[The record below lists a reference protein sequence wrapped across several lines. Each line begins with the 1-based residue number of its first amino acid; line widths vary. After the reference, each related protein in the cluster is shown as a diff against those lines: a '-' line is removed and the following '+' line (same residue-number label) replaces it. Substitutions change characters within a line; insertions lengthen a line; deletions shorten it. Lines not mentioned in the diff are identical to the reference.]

1 MRSFVS
7 RIKCRPLAWGLALTV
22 VVLLGSLAAYGS
34 NALSDS
40 TARPTA
46 APSIPPLLAQATRPS
61 TTPAAIKLLKVEP
74 VKGYVGDAFTVAG
87 DGFTAGSKV
96 DFFWATA
103 DAAYVTKVMPD
114 NVEYHERKYEE
125 RRVRLGSA
133 AADGQG
139 RVRVVLTAPEDFG
152 EVHDLYAVIDGT
164 DVARGG
170 FRILRSATIT
180 PAEGPVGTPITVTVK
195 GLSWRGF
202 EQFMALRYDNKYTG
216 EISAVTTKG
225 AAVFQIRAAG
235 PPGKHIIQLNNST
248 AYAPGAYLNTQQSP
262 QDYIYAHLDNKQEF
276 RFSFNVTKDAG
287 PPPDTLQWPDSER
300 VARLNDHT
308 PRTAMSTQAAPSSV
322 ATLNPASGPIL
333 SKTSLRATGLPPNIE
348 VGLFFVTARGNR
360 MGPSGWNLETVP
372 LSKATT
378 KPDGSLTATI
388 QIPDDLGGWHAVKL
402 AARDRVLTEIPYY
415 VEHSLVSVNPKRVKV
430 GEPFTVQIKG
440 GGWTELDNTV
450 AVTYDNAA
458 MGYACAFNSNGDVT
472 INLIATGHP
481 GTHLIDMYPAIYKGK
496 DRVPWNYQTPFLTY
510 ARDFP
515 ALALGYRLPAYR
527 LAIEVTE

>member
-1 MRSFVS
+1 M
-7 RIKCRPLAWGLALTV
+7 ALALP
-22 VVLLGSLAAYGS
+22 VLLGLSVAYGP
-34 NALSDS
+34 NLSFDS
-40 TARPTA
+40 AGSATTANPT
-46 APSIPPLLAQATRPS
+46 IVAQ
-61 TTPAAIKLLKVEP
+61 TTSSSAIPAAIKLLKVEP
-74 VKGYVGDAFTVAG
+74 VKGYVGDSFTITG
-87 DGFTAGSKV
+87 DGFAAGSKV
-96 DFFWATA
+96 DFFWATV

-125 RRVRLGSA
+125 KRVRLGSA
-133 AADGQG
+133 SADGQG
-139 RVRVVLTAPEDFG
+139 RVRVAFTAPEDFG

-180 PAEGPVGTPITVTVK
+180 PTEGPVGTPITVTVR

-225 AAVFQIRAAG
+225 TAVFQIRAAG

-276 RFSFNVTKDAG
+276 RFVFNVTKDTG
-287 PPPDTLQWPDSER
+287 PPPDALQLPEER
-300 VARLNDHT
+300 VARLNSHAL
-308 PRTAMSTQAAPSSV
+308 RTTISMKVPSSGS

-333 SKTSLRATGLPPNIE
+333 SQTNLRATALPPNTE

-360 MGPSGWNLETVP
+360 MTPSGWNLHSIP
-372 LSKATT
+372 LAIKRTEA
-378 KPDGSLTATI
+378 DGTLNSTF

-402 AARDRVLTEIPYY
+402 VARDQVLMEIPYY
-415 VEHSLVSVNPKRVKV
+415 VEHSLVSVTPKRVKV
-430 GEPFTVQIKG
+430 GETFTIQIKG
-440 GGWTELDNTV
+440 VGWTELDNTV

-458 MGYACAFNSNGDVT
+458 MGYACGFNSNGDVT
-472 INLIATGHP
+472 INLIATGHR
-481 GTHLIDMYPAIYKGK
+481 GTHVIDLYPAIYKGR

-515 ALALGYRLPAYR
+515 ALAHGYRLPAYR
-527 LAIEVTE
+527 LAIEVVE

>member
-1 MRSFVS
+1 MESAASPVS
-7 RIKCRPLAWGLALTV
+7 RGLQIALIAFALLVLLAL
-22 VVLLGSLAAYGS
+22 LAASGYS
-34 NALSDS
+34 LRPDS
-40 TARPTA
+40 TAIAASANSPIVAQTSKPNATTA
-46 APSIPPLLAQATRPS
+46 PL
-61 TTPAAIKLLKVEP
+61 KLLRVEP
-74 VKGYVGDAFTVAG
+74 VKGYTGESFTVTA
-87 DGFTAGSKV
+87 DGLAPGKQVEFY
-96 DFFWATA
+96 WATV
-103 DAAYVTKVMPD
+103 DAAYVTKVLAD

-125 RRVRLGSA
+125 KRVTLGSTT
-133 AADGQG
+133 ADSQG
-139 RVRVVLTAPEDFG
+139 RVKAVFIAPEDFG
-152 EVHDLYAVIDGT
+152 EVHDLYAVVDGQ

-180 PAEGPVGTPITVTVK
+180 PAEGPVGTSITITVK

-202 EQFMALRYDNKYTG
+202 EHFMALRYDNKYTG

-225 AAVFQIRAAG
+225 TAAFQIRAAG

-248 AYAPGAYLNTQQSP
+248 ATAPGAYLNTQQSP

-276 RFSFNVTKDAG
+276 RFTFNVTKDAG

-300 VARLNDHT
+300 IARLNSHA
-308 PRTAMSTQAAPSSV
+308 PRTTMSTKMAPSNV

-333 SKTSLRATGLPPNIE
+333 SKTSLRATGLPPNME

-360 MGPSGWNLETVP
+360 MGPSGWNLESVA
-372 LSKATT
+372 LSSATT
-378 KPDGSLTATI
+378 KTDGSLTTTL

-402 AARDRVLTEIPYY
+402 VARNQLLLLEIPYY
-415 VEHSLVSVNPKRVKV
+415 VEQSLVEVKPKRVRV
-430 GEPFTVQIKG
+430 GETFTVQIKG

-450 AVTYDNAA
+450 AVTYDNASI
-458 MGYACAFNSNGDVT
+458 GYACAFNSNGDVT
-472 INLIATGHP
+472 MNLVATGHP
-481 GTHLIDMYPAIYKGK
+481 GTHLIDIYPAIYKGK

-527 LAIEVTE
+527 LAIEVVE